1 MSDKQALDIFIRQ
14 PVSKAM
20 IQYLASTTLTVI
32 RCDNAPASGSGLA
45 SPPISPTGAH
55 PLPSLPDFITGL
67 VTKSNVQV
75 PTLMTTLVFLERLR
89 KRLPPMAKGLP
100 CTPLRIFLACLILA
114 AKTLN
119 DSSPKSKFWARYSKV
134 FSLKEVNL
142 MEKQLLYLLDW
153 DTRVTE
159 QDLYDSLAPFL
170 APIKAKLARDA
181 HELRLRTRYSYEYY
195 QGHHYNQNQ
204 YAGQQVDA
212 AQAYTATYQ
221 SVVPVTPVSRR
232 NAPPLS
238 ASSSTS
244 SLSVTP
250 PVQTP
255 PQDDVYHTTPVKR
268 KSRAN
273 SLLRFWN
280 KDNQQVTIVGHDA
293 PVPAPVMSG

>member
-1 MSDKQALDIFIRQ
+1 
-14 PVSKAM
+14 
-20 IQYLASTTLTVI
+20 
-32 RCDNAPASGSGLA
+32 
-45 SPPISPTGAH
+45 
-55 PLPSLPDFITGL
+55 
-67 VTKSNVQV
+67 
-75 PTLMTTLVFLERLR
+75 
-89 KRLPPMAKGLP
+89 MAKGLP

-119 DSSPKSKFWARYSKV
+119 DSSPKSKFWARYSKA

-159 QDLYDSLAPFL
+159 QDLFDSLAPFL

-181 HELRLRTRYSYEYY
+181 HEMRMRTRYSSDYY
-195 QGHHYNQNQ
+195 YHGHQNHTSAHSPSQ
-204 YAGQQVDA
+204 YYGQVDA
-212 AQAYTATYQ
+212 AHAYTATYQ
-221 SVVPVTPVSRR
+221 MVSPATPTRR
-232 NAPPLS
+232 GAPPLS

-250 PVQTP
+250 PVRTP
-255 PQDDVYHTTPVKR
+255 PDEVYATTATITTPV

-280 KDNQQVTIVGHDA
+280 KDETTHHHHQQVTIVGHDA
-293 PVPAPVMSG
+293 QIPQPVVMSG